1 MSKILISGINKDFD
15 PLQKPGCSLY
25 FNTITEGQT
34 GTTKYKIINQS
45 EKDSDDYTTIP
56 DSVIFNN
63 IYSHEINENDIP
75 LVEYYNL
82 LIEVKSTTTQTNS
95 TIEVKSTTTQTN
107 QTNSTIE
114 ANSIKPKIFDKIKK
128 GFLFKKKSKEKDIMG
143 IITKPIDNIN
153 EDYYSLYP
161 PDYKGPFFSYHA
173 IDNTKINVC
182 NDNDIQG
189 IEAIALAWNNYI
201 SNIILKTTSNEEPI
215 DSIKDNF
222 VKLNGALNAAQRAKY
237 DKFKF
242 DFIYETDGTDIDD
255 IYKYEYRP
263 YNLDNYIIQDSH
275 QPNTPPLKYV
285 NKYGYP
291 LYRAYDKHV
300 EILKNIISPQII
312 TRGGFDQSSL
322 NGDNDQ
328 SPLNGDNDQDLLN
341 GDNDQSPSAI
351 STESQ
356 HQITCKY
363 AWNFNNDGQ
372 ITRFNGYYDMNYDR
386 IKKDIFEHNKNTN
399 MNIKFFIFQKE
410 VTNVTNKNVT
420 IIILKTSDNKI
431 DPIIVTSSEAFL
443 KDNIDKLENK
453 IIAKISTTTD
463 TTDTTDTADTTET
476 TDITNVEGDTY
487 ILFNVDIIETIKDA
501 KIYKEEDKY
510 KYDFVKLNDDL
521 KKIIEYYNT
530 ISKLSYFIT
539 YSKIEKQLNN
549 FKKEYNNKNIQE
561 LINIYKEELR
571 LRISICDNILASSSI
586 DNNIKKYKDL
596 LDYTYKNIDTY
607 HDKTDYFER
616 INKCVP
622 LLIDRVRYY
631 GENFIY

>member
-15 PLQKPGCSLY
+15 PLQKPGFSLY

-95 TIEVKSTTTQTN
+95 TIEEKREA
-107 QTNSTIE
+107 NSTIEEKREAKSTKEEKREAKRE
-114 ANSIKPKIFDKIKK
+114 ANSIKTKFFDKIKNL
-128 GFLFKKKSKEKDIMG
+128 FLFEKKSKEKDIMG
-143 IITKPIDNIN
+143 IITKPIDNIK
-153 EDYYSLYP
+153 EEYYSLYP
-161 PDYKGPFFSYHA
+161 PDYKGPFFKHHA
-173 IDNTKINVC
+173 IDITKINVC

-189 IEAIALAWNNYI
+189 IKAIALEWNNYI
-201 SNIILKTTSNEEPI
+201 SHIIHKTTFNETPI
-215 DSIKDNF
+215 DSIKNNF
-222 VKLNGALNAAQRAKY
+222 DKIHDKLNPAQKNIY
-237 DKFKF
+237 ESFKF
-242 DFIYETDGTDIDD
+242 GFIYETNGTAIDD
-255 IYKYEYRP
+255 KHDYEYRP
-263 YNLDNYIIQDSH
+263 YNLDNYISQDSH

-312 TRGGFDQSSL
+312 TRGGFDQ
-322 NGDNDQ
+322 D
-328 SPLNGDNDQDLLN
+328 PLI

-386 IKKDIFEHNKNTN
+386 IKKDIFEYNENKN
-399 MNIKFFIFQKE
+399 MNIKFYIFSIEDIQAQ
-410 VTNVTNKNVT
+410 VVDRQVT

-443 KDNIDKLENK
+443 KDNIEKLENK
-453 IIAKISTTTD
+453 IIAKISTTTE
-463 TTDTTDTADTTET
+463 TTETTDTADT
-476 TDITNVEGDTY
+476 TNVEGDTY

>member
-82 LIEVKSTTTQTNS
+82 LIDVKSTTTQTNS
-95 TIEVKSTTTQTN
+95 TIEAK
-107 QTNSTIE
+107 STIE
-114 ANSIKPKIFDKIKK
+114 ANSIKPKIFDKIKNL
-128 GFLFKKKSKEKDIMG
+128 FLFEKKSKEKDIMG
-143 IITKPIDNIN
+143 IITKPIDNIK

-161 PDYKGPFFSYHA
+161 PDYIGPFFKYHA
-173 IDNTKINVC
+173 KDNRKDNLYD
-182 NDNDIQG
+182 DNDIKG
-189 IEAIALAWNNYI
+189 IGAIALAWNNYI
-201 SNIILKTTSNEEPI
+201 SKIILKTTSNEEPI

-300 EILKNIISPQII
+300 EILKNIISPPII
-312 TRGGFDQSSL
+312 TRGGFDK
-322 NGDNDQ
+322 D
-328 SPLNGDNDQDLLN
+328 PLI